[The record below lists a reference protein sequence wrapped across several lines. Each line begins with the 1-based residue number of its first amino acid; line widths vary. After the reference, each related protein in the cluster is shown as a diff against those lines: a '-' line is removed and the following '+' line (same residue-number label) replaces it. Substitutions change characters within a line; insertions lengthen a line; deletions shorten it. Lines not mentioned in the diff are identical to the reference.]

1 MAPRT
6 RAGCDSKVPLPRQG
20 DSDTAENEEIDEDDL
35 CAICHQLL
43 YKPVT
48 TRCNHTLCESCMA
61 HWADVSVTMQMTTV
75 GLDDEPM
82 VLLPNDI
89 ETRCPMCR
97 TSTTASLNESRELE
111 LQTQYPETYKTRELE
126 DREENEDESGASI
139 ETLTVYIGNT
149 HRETR
154 VEDPDSHKWHEW
166 NFFVRPSRTDM
177 IEEVHIFLV
186 RVFSFLI
193 HHSLVLFK
201 LNRSKK
207 KWHTVKPDKSQHL
220 SSTIPPES

>member
-1 MAPRT
+1 MAPRR
-6 RAGCDSKVPLPRQG
+6 RAGRDPEASSVRRNG
-20 DSDTAENEEIDEDDL
+20 SDTGKNEEIEEDDM

-48 TRCNHTLCESCMA
+48 TRCHHTLCESCMA

-97 TSTTASLNESRELE
+97 TSTTASLNELRELD
-111 LQTQYPETYKTRELE
+111 LQARYPETYKVREVE
-126 DREENEDESGASI
+126 VREENEDETGASI

-149 HRETR
+149 HREAR
-154 VEDPDSHKWHEW
+154 VEDPESHNKHEW
-166 NFFVRPSRTDM
+166 KFFVRPSRTDM

-186 RVFSFLI
+186 R
-193 HHSLVLFK
+193 
-201 LNRSKK
+201 
-207 KWHTVKPDKSQHL
+207 L
-220 SSTIPPES
+220 SPFVEPESLHVVRVDPGKGKECTVEEINS